1 MTEFRMTNHTWQLRL
16 ANFSRAWLLLV
27 VSSWL
32 MPNSLFA
39 QTGLKIQLV
48 AENTAIVPGQSFRVG
63 LFIQHE
69 KGWHTYWRQP
79 GIVGVPTTIS
89 WSLPEGFK
97 AGPLEY
103 PEPEATMMFQIKA
116 QGYERDVLL
125 QTEITAPAPLHPGQ
139 TIPLKGKASWMCCG
153 NTCHPGFID
162 LSLDLPVAPKSEPD
176 ARWHP
181 IFAKERAAYAHP
193 SEAWSAQAEESG
205 LKVTLRLKPS
215 SPQAKP
221 LPASSTAPG
230 VIFFTEDGWINSD
243 EPQESRVEADGT
255 LVMTLTRAEVFF
267 GKSPPTK
274 LHGVL
279 QREGGWLADGTLRS
293 LIITPALRR

>member
-1 MTEFRMTNHTWQLRL
+1 MTYFRMTNHTWQPRL
-16 ANFSRAWLLLV
+16 LSFSLAWLLLI
-27 VSSWL
+27 SSWL
-32 MPNSLFA
+32 MPSSSYS

-48 AENTAIVPGQSFRVG
+48 AETTAIVPGQSFRVG

-125 QTEITAPAPLHPGQ
+125 QTEITAPATLKPGQ

-153 NTCHPGFID
+153 TTCHPGFID
-162 LSLDLPVAPKSEPD
+162 LSLDLPVASMSEPD

-181 IFAKERAAYAHP
+181 IFAKERAAYAR
-193 SEAWSAQAEESG
+193 SSQAWSAQAEEHG
-205 LKVTLRLKPS
+205 LKVTLRLKPA

-221 LPASSTAPG
+221 LPASSSSPG
-230 VIFFTEDGWINSD
+230 IIFFTEDGWINSD

-267 GKSPPTK
+267 GKSTPTK
-274 LHGVL
+274 LHGIL

-293 LIITPALRR
+293 LIISPDLRR